1 VIAPTN
7 LPHEFESVAL
17 RKPATRHIQER

>member
-7 LPHEFESVAL
+7 LPHEFESLTL
-17 RKPATRHIQER
+17 RKSAKRHILER